1 MINPRRMF
9 GTARAFIGGMLTVVL
24 GLGVFW
30 VGSAL
35 FMGAVCGAAVV
46 VYFVAFGLIY
56 IVTGE
61 AGLEQV
67 RYFLGEYRTT
77 R

>member
-1 MINPRRMF
+1 MF
-9 GTARAFIGGMLTVVL
+9 RAARAFIGGVVTVVL
-24 GLGVFW
+24 GLGVFY

-35 FMGAVCGAAVV
+35 FMGAVFVAAVV

-67 RYFLGEYRTT
+67 RYFLSAYGTAR
-77 R
+77 

>member
-1 MINPRRMF
+1 MSPRRLLA
-9 GTARAFIGGMLTVVL
+9 GARVFVGGVVTVVL
-24 GLGVFW
+24 GLGVFF

-35 FMGAVCGAAVV
+35 FMGAVCAAAVV

-56 IVTGE
+56 IFTGE

-67 RYFLGEYRTT
+67 RYFLDAYRTA

>member
-1 MINPRRMF
+1 MSAGRMF
-9 GTARAFIGGMLTVVL
+9 ATARAFIGGVVTVVL
-24 GLGVFW
+24 GLGVFC

-35 FMGAVCGAAVV
+35 FMGAVCAAAVV

-56 IVTGE
+56 IVAGE

-67 RYFLGEYRTT
+67 RYFLAAYRA

>member
-1 MINPRRMF
+1 MSPRRMF
-9 GTARAFIGGMLTVVL
+9 TAARAFIGGVVKVVL
-24 GLGVFW
+24 GLGVFY

-35 FMGAVCGAAVV
+35 CMGAVCVAAVV

-61 AGLEQV
+61 AGLERV
-67 RYFLGEYRTT
+67 RYFLAAYRTT